1 LIAPVEA
8 APLGAGTIA
17 WRLAVIFLLV
27 AANGFFVAAEFAL
40 VGARRTRIEA
50 LVRRGSRT
58 AKFANHA
65 IHHLD
70 HYISGTQ
77 LGITLSS
84 LALGWIGE
92 TTLAAIFMQAFGSLG
107 EPWDLLASHVVA
119 GTIAFAFITFLHIVL
134 GELAPKSIALLFPE
148 ATSMALAGPLIGFSK
163 IFTPFIKLL
172 NGTANLLLRAVGL
185 KAPTESER
193 VHRPEEIE
201 MIAMQTFE
209 HGGLAEEPLDMI
221 RGVFDLSERT
231 VADVMVPRT
240 SMVAVPLT
248 ASVEDVVDLIEEKGY
263 ARIPVY
269 ENSLD
274 DVKGIVLAR
283 EVWRAY
289 RHAEKKLP
297 DLVHPVLFV
306 PTSKDLESL
315 LKQMLPHKF
324 HVAIGVDEFGG
335 TAGLVT
341 IEDIIEEIVGEIED
355 EHEQPKPTMERKG
368 DEIHIAGT
376 VSLFELNDNYALDL
390 PAHEF
395 ATISGYVMAQLGR
408 IAQVGDELE
417 LDTGVLRIA
426 GMSGRRIERVVLTL
440 NDKVENESG

>member
-1 LIAPVEA
+1 MIAPVEA
-8 APLGAGTIA
+8 APLGAGAIA
-17 WRLAVIFLLV
+17 WRLAVILLLV

-84 LALGWIGE
+84 LGLGYIGE
-92 TTLAAIFMQAFGSLG
+92 ITLAAIFIQLFGGLP
-107 EPWDLLASHVVA
+107 EPWNVLASHVVA

-172 NGTANLLLRAVGL
+172 NGTANLMLRAVGL
-185 KAPTESER
+185 KTPTESER

-248 ASVEDVVDLIEEKGY
+248 ASIEDVVDLIDEKGF

-289 RHAEKKLP
+289 RSGEKKLS
-297 DLVHPVLFV
+297 DLINPVLYV

-355 EHEQPKPTMERKG
+355 EHESPKPTIEQRG
-368 DEIHIAGT
+368 DEIHVAGT
-376 VSLFELNDNYALDL
+376 VSLFVLNDNYSLDL

-395 ATISGYVMAQLGR
+395 ATISGFVMARLGR
-408 IAQVGDELE
+408 IAQVGDDVEF
-417 LDTGVLRIA
+417 DGGVLRIA
-426 GMSGRRIERVVLTL
+426 GMSGRRIERIILRLSSTAG
-440 NDKVENESG
+440 DEFG

>member
-1 LIAPVEA
+1 V
-8 APLGAGTIA
+8 
-17 WRLAVIFLLV
+17 VIFLLV

-50 LVRRGSRT
+50 LVRKGSRS

-92 TTLAAIFMQAFGSLG
+92 TTLAAIFIQAFGGLP
-107 EPWDLLASHVVA
+107 EPWNVAASHVVA

-148 ATSMALAGPLIGFSK
+148 ATSMALAAPLIVFSK
-163 IFTPFIKLL
+163 IFRPFIKIL

-185 KAPTESER
+185 SAPTENER

-201 MIAMQTFE
+201 MLAMQSFE
-209 HGGLAEEPLDMI
+209 HGGLNEEPLDMI

-240 SMVAVPLT
+240 SMVAVPTT
-248 ASVEDVVDLIEEKGY
+248 ATTDDVVNLIEERGFT
-263 ARIPVY
+263 RIPVY
-269 ENSLD
+269 DESLD
-274 DVKGIVLAR
+274 DIKGIVLAR
-283 EVWRAY
+283 EVWRSY
-289 RHAEKKLP
+289 RRAEKKLD
-297 DLVHPVLFV
+297 DLMHPVLFV
-306 PTSKDLESL
+306 PTTKDLESL
-315 LKQMLPHKF
+315 LKQMLPHKI

-341 IEDIIEEIVGEIED
+341 LEDIIEEIVGEIQD
-355 EHEQPKPTMERKG
+355 EHEAPRATIEVKG
-368 DEIHIAGT
+368 NEVNAAGT
-376 VSLFELNDNYALDL
+376 VSLFELNDNLGLDL

-395 ATISGYVMAQLGR
+395 ATIAGYAMDRLGR
-408 IAQVGDELE
+408 IAQVDDEIPLP
-417 LDTGVLRIA
+417 GAVLRIVS
-426 GMSGRRIERVVLTL
+426 MSGRRIDRVMLKLDEPPPT
-440 NDKVENESG
+440 EES

>member
-1 LIAPVEA
+1 MIAPDA
-8 APLGAGTIA
+8 ANPLGAGEIA
-17 WRLAVIFLLV
+17 WRLTAIFLLV

-58 AKFANHA
+58 ARFANHA

-92 TTLAAIFMQAFGSLG
+92 TTLAAMFMQAFGGLP
-107 EPWDLLASHVVA
+107 EPWDFAATHVVA

-163 IFTPFIKLL
+163 LFTPFIKLL
-172 NGTANLLLRAVGL
+172 NGTANLLLRGVGL

-231 VADVMVPRT
+231 VADVMVPRV
-240 SMVAVPLT
+240 SVVAVPLS
-248 ASVEDVVDLIEEKGY
+248 ASVEDVVDLIDEKGF

-274 DVKGIVLAR
+274 DIKGIVLAR

-289 RHAEKKLP
+289 RSAEKKLP

-335 TAGLVT
+335 TAGLLT

-368 DEIHIAGT
+368 DEVHIAGT
-376 VSLFELNDNYALDL
+376 VSLFELNDNFGLEL
-390 PAHEF
+390 PAHDF
-395 ATISGYVMAQLGR
+395 ATISGYVMAKLGR
-408 IAQVGDELE
+408 IAQVGDRLE
-417 LDTGVLRIA
+417 FENGVLRIA

-440 NDKVENESG
+440 SDKVENGSE